1 MFGIKTRK
9 LNERIDRLRT
19 RVEAAFDSRS
29 ALRVNHDSLVARVR
43 ALEEAT
49 KPKSG
54 RVKSDG

>member
-9 LNERIDRLRT
+9 LEKE
-19 RVEAAFDSRS
+19 VEAMWLSFSRHTKLID
-29 ALRVNHDSLVARVR
+29 ALESRIR

-54 RVKSDG
+54 RMKK

>member
-9 LNERIDRLRT
+9 LERRIEDLDRLHQHMMNALQQQIDT
-19 RVEAAFDSRS
+19 NESRI
-29 ALRVNHDSLVARVR
+29 R

-54 RVKSDG
+54 KVK